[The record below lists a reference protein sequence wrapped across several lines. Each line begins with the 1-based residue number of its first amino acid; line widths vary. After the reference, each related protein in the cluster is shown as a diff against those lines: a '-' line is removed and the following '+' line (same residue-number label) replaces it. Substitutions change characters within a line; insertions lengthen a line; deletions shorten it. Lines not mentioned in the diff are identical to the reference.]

1 MLVLKFI
8 KEDSSGRH
16 VEVSL
21 SCATVEVIY
30 CDNGGYI
37 VTAYKTLTHADGVE
51 YRLSLEADP
60 NDYRTCFVINEKG
73 KTVDKYTAFQHDE
86 RVTK

>member
-1 MLVLKFI
+1 MLILKFI

-21 SCATVEVIY
+21 SCETVEVIH
-30 CDNGGYI
+30 CDGGGYI

-51 YRLSLEADP
+51 YRLSFDGDP
-60 NDYRTCFVINEKG
+60 NDYRTCFVINDQG
-73 KTVDKYTAFQHDE
+73 KTVDKYIAFKLDE
-86 RVTK
+86 TVDK